1 MNTQKLSAA
10 AAIPLPI
17 PNSTPYANLFHRI
30 FWPALALALCAA
42 IWGVSV
48 SRADA
53 ELARADAL
61 VQREAGAF
69 VQAYEQYI
77 TRSVAQ
83 MDQVTM
89 QLKHSWEHS
98 PRSSLLEELKRD
110 GMFTDR
116 AMVAVSIIGAD
127 GVERST
133 TQSDK
138 SPRDL
143 SQTHFFA
150 QHKNNISTA
159 MQIDAA
165 PAALTLRQDAILFT
179 RRLDAAGDEFD
190 GIIVLAVDARYFTS
204 FLNAESVGANG
215 VTALIGT
222 EGRLRVEQRG
232 AGEVTAGV
240 ADSLLPGA
248 LNIGAGS
255 DGVQLVGGADGA
267 GDGVARVLGWRRSS
281 AYPLVALVAL
291 SRDDALADAALY
303 WRDSR
308 NNAIL
313 ATLGL
318 ALLALLAGMLARRAT
333 HRMREQDEV
342 RSAYRTATENANDG
356 FYMATAMR
364 DRRGRIVDFRIVD
377 CNERGAFFYG
387 LQRAQLIGRQLSMI
401 ENGLF
406 GKDLVAAYLEAMEIG
421 FYEDDRR
428 MPADNRLN
436 IRWGRQRIVR
446 VGNGLAVTL
455 HDISERKAHEAQME
469 RLANQDSLTGLPNR
483 HWLLNFLPGALAQA
497 LAGQSQLALL
507 FIDLDDFKHVNDAR
521 GHAVGDAVLQAAAQR
536 LHSLLRPL
544 DHVVRFGGDEFIV
557 LLSPVEGDAQ
567 VAAVAARIVAAF
579 VAPFSIDDDVEVVG
593 ASVGIS
599 MFPRDGTDCATLIAH
614 SDIAMYSSKTDGKAQ
629 FRFFDPALAAALKT
643 RVQRK
648 HQLIEAIDSD
658 QFVLHYQPRVD
669 THSGKLLSMEALL
682 RWCHPQLGMIAPGEF
697 IPLAESNGLI
707 LPIGALVIDKAC
719 AQIAAWQQQQAPLVP
734 VSINVS
740 PKQFLHGA
748 VQQQLAQALARHGVA
763 PALLEV
769 EITESAM
776 MGEHEDVIAE
786 LAAIRNLGI
795 KLHVDDFGTG
805 YSSLSQLQRLKMDVL
820 KVDRAFT
827 AQLGASKEG
836 KVFFQAIVAM
846 AHALGMSVVAEGVET
861 AEQLAILQEL
871 DCNEVQGYF
880 IARPLPASSMAD
892 LMARR
897 FLFDNVQAT
906 H

>member
-1 MNTQKLSAA
+1 MTTSLMNTQKLSAA
-10 AAIPLPI
+10 AAI
-17 PNSTPYANLFHRI
+17 STPTPHANLFHRI
-30 FWPALALALCAA
+30 FWPALALALCVA
-42 IWGVSV
+42 IWALSV

-69 VQAYEQYI
+69 AQAYEQYI

-110 GMFTDR
+110 GMFTDS
-116 AMVAVSIIGAD
+116 AIVAVGIVGAD

-133 TQSDK
+133 TQADK
-138 SPRDL
+138 APRDL
-143 SQTHFFA
+143 SRTPFFA
-150 QHKNNISTA
+150 QHKSNISTA
-159 MQIDAA
+159 MRIDAA
-165 PAALTLRQDAILFT
+165 PVALTLRQDTILFT

-190 GIIVLAVDARYFTS
+190 GVVVLAVDARYFTS
-204 FLNAESVGANG
+204 FLNAGSVGANG
-215 VTALIGT
+215 VTALIDT

-232 AGEVTAGV
+232 AGEVTAG
-240 ADSLLPGA
+240 AEDSLLPGT

-255 DGVQLVGGADGA
+255 DGVQLAGGA
-267 GDGVARVLGWRRSS
+267 DGVARVLGWRRSS

-291 SRDDALADAALY
+291 SRDDALAGAALY
-303 WRDSR
+303 WSDSR

-313 ATLGL
+313 ATLCL
-318 ALLALLAGMLARRAT
+318 ALLALLAGVLARRAT

-356 FYMATAMR
+356 FYMATALR

-387 LQRAQLIGRQLSMI
+387 LQREQLIGRQLSLI
-401 ENGLF
+401 ESGLF
-406 GKDLVAAYLEAMEIG
+406 GKGLVETYLEAMEAG

-436 IRWGRQRIVR
+436 IRWGHRRIVR

-455 HDISERKAHEAQME
+455 QDISERKAHEAQME
-469 RLANQDSLTGLPNR
+469 RLANEDSLTGLPNR
-483 HWLLNFLPGALAQA
+483 HWLLKFLPGAMAQA
-497 LAGQSQLALL
+497 LAGQSQLAVL

-521 GHAVGDAVLQAAAQR
+521 GHAVGDAVLRAAAQR
-536 LHSLLRPL
+536 LHALLRPL

-557 LLSPVEGDAQ
+557 LLSPAEGDAQ

-579 VAPFSIDDDVEVVG
+579 TAPFSIGGDVEVVG

-599 MFPRDGTDCATLIAH
+599 VFPRDGADCATLISH
-614 SDIAMYSSKTDGKAQ
+614 SDIAMYSSKTEGKSQ
-629 FRFFDPALAAALKT
+629 FRFFDPVLSAALKT
-643 RVQRK
+643 RAQRK

-669 THSGKLLSMEALL
+669 THSGELLSMEALL
-682 RWCHPQLGMIAPGEF
+682 RWCHPQLGMIAPAEF
-697 IPLAESNGLI
+697 IPLAESSGLI

-719 AQIAAWQQQQAPLVP
+719 AQIAAWQRQQQTPLVP

-748 VQQQLAQALARHGVA
+748 VKQQLAQALARHGVA
-763 PALLEV
+763 AALLEV

-786 LAAIRNLGI
+786 LAAIRDLGI

-861 AEQLAILQEL
+861 AAQLAILQEL

-880 IARPLPASSMAD
+880 IARPMAALDMAD

-897 FLFDNVQAT
+897 FLFDGAQAP